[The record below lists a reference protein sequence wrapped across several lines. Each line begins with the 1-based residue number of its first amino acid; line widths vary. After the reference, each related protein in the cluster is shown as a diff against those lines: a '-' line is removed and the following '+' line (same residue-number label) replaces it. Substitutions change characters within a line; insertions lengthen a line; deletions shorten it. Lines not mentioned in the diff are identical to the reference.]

1 MSKYTITIKE
11 EGSNTTKVHQV
22 EAFNIQL
29 IEKRDKKGIVY
40 KNHREDV
47 SSSEM
52 GMMIIDLMKKYPDL
66 ALSILGNL
74 RQENK
79 RSK

>member
-1 MSKYTITIKE
+1 MSKYTITIE
-11 EGSNTTKVHQV
+11 EKGSNTKKVHKV

-29 IEKRDKKGIVY
+29 IEKRDQKGIVY

-52 GMMIIDLMKKYPDL
+52 SMMFIDLMKKYPDL
-66 ALSILGNL
+66 AWAILGNL

-79 RSK
+79 R